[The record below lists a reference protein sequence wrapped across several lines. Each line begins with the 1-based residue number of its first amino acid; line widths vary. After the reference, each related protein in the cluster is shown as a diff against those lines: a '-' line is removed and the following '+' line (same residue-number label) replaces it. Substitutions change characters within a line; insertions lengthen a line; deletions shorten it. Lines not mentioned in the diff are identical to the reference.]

1 MSEHNFRSLLRA
13 LFTIAFSVLISVSV
27 FAEKNSS
34 FFLQDFFAVLAGT
47 CLGGIQGSS
56 SAGLYIIAGCAGL
69 KVFPGFSS
77 GFEVFGSSS
86 GGLIA
91 GCFAGALAAGLIS
104 GKPFFLEN
112 TNSLKLW
119 VKLGVAAAAGFL
131 IEVLCIFL
139 AAWNCTEL
147 NQIDFIQLV
156 FQAAAKTAVCIPVSF
171 FVRAPVSKLLYPSGK
186 SAEKEAEEL
195 MGWVKKNNSEDKK

>member
-13 LFTIAFSVLISVSV
+13 LFTTAFAVLISVSV
-27 FAEKNSS
+27 FVEKSLS
-34 FFLQDFFAVLAGT
+34 FFSQDFFSVLAGT

-56 SAGLYIIAGCAGL
+56 AAGLYIIAGCAGL
-69 KVFPGFSS
+69 KVFPAFSS
-77 GFEVFGSSS
+77 GFEVFGSTQ

-104 GKPFFLEN
+104 GKPFVHEKKNASRL
-112 TNSLKLW
+112 L
-119 VKLGVAAAAGFL
+119 VKLAFAAAAGFL
-131 IEVLCIFL
+131 IELLCIFL

-147 NQIDFIQLV
+147 NQIDFFQL
-156 FQAAAKTAVCIPVSF
+156 FTQTAAKLSVCIPLSF
-171 FVRAPVSKLLYPSGK
+171 FIRTPVAQLLYPSGK

-195 MGWVKKNNSEDKK
+195 MGWIKENKTGGNK